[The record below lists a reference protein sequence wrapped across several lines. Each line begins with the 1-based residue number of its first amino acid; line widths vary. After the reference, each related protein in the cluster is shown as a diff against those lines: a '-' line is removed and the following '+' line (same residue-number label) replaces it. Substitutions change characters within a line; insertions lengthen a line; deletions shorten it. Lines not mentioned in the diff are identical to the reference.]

1 MSYSL
6 FIEKQV
12 LKYLSKLNKKI
23 SKRIIE
29 KIKLL
34 KENPVPHDSKRLINV
49 KDKVFRIRIGNYRV
63 LYRIDENGKII
74 IIFLID
80 KRSKIYQK

>member
-6 FIEKQV
+6 LFEKQV
-12 LKYLSKLNKKI
+12 LKYLFKLDKKV
-23 SKRIIE
+23 SRRIID

-34 KENPVPHDSKRLINV
+34 KENPIPHDSKRLVNV
-49 KDKVFRIRIGNYRV
+49 KYKSFRIRIGDFRV
-63 LYRIDENGKII
+63 LYRIDEEGKVI

-80 KRSKIYQK
+80 KRSKVYKK